1 MIINILLIIFGF
13 FLLIKGADILVDGS
27 SNIAKKFHIP
37 EIVIGLTIVAI
48 GTSMPELMV
57 SLNASI
63 KGLSD
68 ISVGNVIGSNLA
80 NLLLI
85 LGVTSI
91 IKPLVFKRETKL
103 IESPFT
109 LFITILFFIFANYS
123 IFGDINVI
131 SRGEGIVLL
140 LLCILFIIYNLIMAK
155 KGNEFDREKV
165 KINKKEENKINIWK
179 SLIMIIIGIIGLKF
193 GGDFVVENVRELA
206 ISFGISEKLVSLT
219 IVAFSTSLP
228 ELITSITATKKGEED
243 MAIGNIIGSQI
254 LNILLIIG
262 VSSVISPITYSISYN
277 MDLYILIAASILFV
291 LYPFI
296 GKKDTMTRYNGI
308 LFVCIYILY
317 MINLVI
323 KNIWINVKANTF
335 V

>member
-1 MIINILLIIFGF
+1 MIINILLIILGF
-13 FLLIKGADILVDGS
+13 FLLIKGADILIDGA

-109 LFITILFFIFANYS
+109 LFITILFFLFANYS

-131 SRGEGIVLL
+131 SRGEGVVLL
-140 LLCILFIIYNLIMAK
+140 LLCVLFIIYNLIMAK

-165 KINKKEENKINIWK
+165 KINKKEEKKINILK

-193 GGDFVVENVRELA
+193 GGDFVVENVRDLA

-262 VSSVISPITYSISYN
+262 VSSLISPINYSVSYN
-277 MDLYILIAASILFV
+277 TDMYILIGASILFV

-296 GKKDTMTRYNGI
+296 GKKNTMTRYNGI
-308 LFVCIYILY
+308 LFVIIYVIY
-317 MINLVI
+317 MISLVI
-323 KNIWINVKANTF
+323 KNI
-335 V
+335 

>member
-1 MIINILLIIFGF
+1 MIINILLIILGF
-13 FLLIKGADILVDGS
+13 FLLIKGADVLVDGS

-63 KGLSD
+63 KDLSD

-131 SRGEGIVLL
+131 SRGEGVGLL
-140 LLCILFIIYNLIMAK
+140 LLCGLFIIYNLIMAK

-165 KINKKEENKINIWK
+165 KINKKEEKKINILK

-277 MDLYILIAASILFV
+277 MDLYILIGASILFV

-308 LFVCIYILY
+308 LFVIIYVIY
-317 MINLVI
+317 MISLVI
-323 KNIWINVKANTF
+323 KNI
-335 V
+335 